1 MSRLSPVLGL
11 ARLCAGLLVFM
22 TVLPLAP
29 NDAEA
34 GKRIARGAAAGAYA
48 ATRSNRAEASEQQ
61 SEDNAAASD
70 SESEKTE
77 TATDSAEAREPATPS
92 VEAPAEPAATA
103 EAAPAPAPSDPIIVS
118 VEPAPVARAATVTL
132 GKQSTA
138 KPFVDLEVP
147 GCGPGKICTVC
158 LAGCPTG
165 GANVIVHAGR
175 KPQGW

>member
-11 ARLCAGLLVFM
+11 ARLCAGLLVFV

-48 ATRSNRAEASEQQ
+48 ATRTRADASEQQ
-61 SEDNAAASD
+61 SEDNAATSD

-77 TATDSAEAREPATPS
+77 TATDQAESSDT
-92 VEAPAEPAATA
+92 APASGDAPAAPAATA
-103 EAAPAPAPSDPIIVS
+103 VSTPVPEVETAPARSAPTT
-118 VEPAPVARAATVTL
+118 VARANAVTL
-132 GKQSTA
+132 AKKAPA
-138 KPFVDLEVP
+138 KPFVDIEVP
-147 GCGPGKICTVC
+147 GCGAGNICTVC

>member
-11 ARLCAGLLVFM
+11 ARLCAGLLVFV

-34 GKRIARGAAAGAYA
+34 GKRIARGVAAGAYA

-61 SEDNAAASD
+61 SEDNAAASE
-70 SESEKTE
+70 SEGEKTE
-77 TATDSAEAREPATPS
+77 TATDQSESSETATAS
-92 VEAPAEPAATA
+92 GDAPAAAAATA
-103 EAAPAPAPSDPIIVS
+103 ETTPAPE
-118 VEPAPVARAATVTL
+118 VEPAPVRAAPTTVARANAVTL
-132 GKQSTA
+132 GKKAPA
-138 KPFVDLEVP
+138 KPFVDIEVP
-147 GCGPGKICTVC
+147 GCGPGNICTVC